1 MDKDIL
7 VQYCEMKEEIKD
19 LRQRIMKLDKFLQD
33 PPITVTGSRKDL
45 TIGPIKV
52 TGIPDPIYRRKQAA
66 RERYKKLLEL
76 KEAELLELTTQA
88 EEYIDS
94 IPKSELRIMFRLYF
108 IDGLSDAKVADRMN
122 WIFPNRNK
130 KYTDEQYDFLYS
142 FKEIILITV
151 LLSCAG
157 QWQST
162 SWLSYCLNK
171 IPPTHGSGR

>member
-33 PPITVTGSRKDL
+33 PPIVADTVTGSRKDL

-130 KYTDEQYDFLYS
+130 KYTDENVKKKMQRFLKK
-142 FKEIILITV
+142 FENVPQCPGK
-151 LLSCAG
+151 SC
-157 QWQST
+157 
-162 SWLSYCLNK
+162 
-171 IPPTHGSGR
+171 